1 MILGMM
7 SLGAPTC
14 GGQFPLWAECLASLR
29 DLCDA
34 LVIRWDSHTGDP
46 AVRDAVPAI
55 CGTKLAA
62 LILGRSRW
70 NRFNWRESM
79 LREADK
85 FAPGLILT
93 PDQDEQFEPGIRDD
107 LATLLAS
114 DRGALVFRYRM
125 VTADGAVVP
134 VYPSMPHMKAFKWR
148 PGLSYRPYRGFARIA
163 AYADRR
169 QQLAAGS
176 RILHYCY
183 YTPELRRQRRLVGN

>member
-62 LILGRSRW
+62 LILGRRGGTASTGG
-70 NRFNWRESM
+70 NRCSARPTSS
-79 LREADK
+79 
-85 FAPGLILT
+85 
-93 PDQDEQFEPGIRDD
+93 PD
-107 LATLLAS
+107 
-114 DRGALVFRYRM
+114 
-125 VTADGAVVP
+125 
-134 VYPSMPHMKAFKWR
+134 
-148 PGLSYRPYRGFARIA
+148 
-163 AYADRR
+163 
-169 QQLAAGS
+169 
-176 RILHYCY
+176 
-183 YTPELRRQRRLVGN
+183 

>member
-1 MILGMM
+1 
-7 SLGAPTC
+7 
-14 GGQFPLWAECLASLR
+14 
-29 DLCDA
+29 
-34 LVIRWDSHTGDP
+34 
-46 AVRDAVPAI
+46 
-55 CGTKLAA
+55 
-62 LILGRSRW
+62 
-70 NRFNWRESM
+70 M

-85 FAPGLILT
+85 FAGLILT

-114 DRGALVFRYRM
+114 DRG
-125 VTADGAVVP
+125 GARVP
-134 VYPSMPHMKAFKWR
+134 LQNGDRRRRSGASLPQYAAHESLQVAA
-148 PGLSYRPYRGFARIA
+148 GAELSSLPWLRRIA